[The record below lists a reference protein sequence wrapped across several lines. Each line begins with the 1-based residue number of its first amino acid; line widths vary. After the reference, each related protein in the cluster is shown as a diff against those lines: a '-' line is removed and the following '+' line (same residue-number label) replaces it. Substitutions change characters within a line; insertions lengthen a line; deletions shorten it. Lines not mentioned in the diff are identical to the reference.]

1 MCHFIIIRL
10 LPLNESALA
19 QRSFN
24 GGERRARPICLEMS
38 GRGVGTACFVGAGG
52 CEEPPWSQQL
62 AASRAPLWERGWH
75 RAHPSVHPI
84 SLLEPCT
91 PQKTHP
97 KPIPPPPK
105 RGTQSRRHQPEMT
118 FLYFRMERK
127 WGRKGCT
134 AVVQNNRWGWGA
146 IGEATAHGGPRP
158 HVPFAAVGRLAP
170 RPGQRRLWLN

>member
-1 MCHFIIIRL
+1 MEPAAGSKQSPPMGTGMAPGSSLCAPHFL
-10 LPLNESALA
+10 AGALHTTK
-19 QRSFN
+19 N
-24 GGERRARPICLEMS
+24 
-38 GRGVGTACFVGAGG
+38 
-52 CEEPPWSQQL
+52 PP
-62 AASRAPLWERGWH
+62 
-75 RAHPSVHPI
+75 
-84 SLLEPCT
+84 
-91 PQKTHP
+91 KTN
-97 KPIPPPPK
+97 PPPTPK